1 MLLKKR
7 FYTVLT
13 ATECRFRER
22 KIQSHK
28 KQIGCVIYHDKTDDP
43 IRGAFMEGAV
53 AASKNAV
60 SKKKASAN
68 NAEAKSENK
77 TAKSQARG
85 ADSVIKSADS
95 VIELSKDSEL
105 SKALDIL
112 PTMLQTKNS
121 TDC

>member
-1 MLLKKR
+1 MKKR

-28 KQIGCVIYHDKTDDP
+28 KQIDCVIYREKTDDP
-43 IRGAFMEGAV
+43 IRDAFIEGAV
-53 AASKNAV
+53 AVSKNAV

-77 TAKSQARG
+77 TVKSRARG
-85 ADSVIKSADS
+85 AYS

-112 PTMLQTKNS
+112 PTMLRQKNS